1 VPEQLMSEGPEP
13 FLRLIWTDPVTGRKG
28 YVVIDRLVNG
38 LAGGGTRMRAGVT
51 LDEVERLARTMSL
64 KNGAVNLAG
73 GGAKGGLDCDPHDP
87 EARPLLTR
95 FVRALRPVL
104 ESYWGTAEDMG
115 TTQQL
120 LDEVFVEVGMQ
131 SSVQAA
137 LNHSGDGAAALRRL
151 VDGLGVRVGGIGL
164 GDLVG
169 GYGVAQAAA
178 AAAEH
183 RQRSLQGLRAVVQ
196 GFGAMGGSTARY
208 LVEQG
213 ARVVAL
219 ADVRGTVANPSG
231 LDVERL
237 LATRTALGD
246 IDRSAL
252 RPHDR
257 ELPRDDWLSVET
269 DVLVPAAVA
278 DSITAE
284 NSARVNAWLVV
295 EAANIPTTEE
305 AQSILH
311 RRGVLLIPDYVA
323 NGGTNA
329 WFWWVLLGMIEPTA
343 EAAFRVIGENMR
355 RTVAEMLEL
364 AEGDGILPRQA
375 ADVIATRNLDRL
387 EQQYG
392 AGAATTAPGNV

>member
-1 VPEQLMSEGPEP
+1 MTEAPEP
-13 FLRLIWTDPVTGRKG
+13 FLRLTWTDPVTGRKG

-51 LDEVERLARTMSL
+51 LEEVERLARTMSL
-64 KNGAVNLAG
+64 KNGAVNLPG

-95 FVRALRPVL
+95 FIRAVRPLL

-115 TTQQL
+115 TTQQM

-131 SSVQAA
+131 SSVQAT
-137 LNHSGDGAAALRRL
+137 LNRSGDGAAALRRL
-151 VDGLGVRVGGIGL
+151 VDGLGVQVGGIGL

-178 AAAEH
+178 AAAGY
-183 RQRSLQGLRAVVQ
+183 RGRSIKGLRAAIQ

-208 LVEQG
+208 LVEQD

-219 ADVRGTVANPSG
+219 SDVRGTVANPAG

-252 RPHDR
+252 RPDDR
-257 ELPRDDWLSVET
+257 ELPREEWLSVDT

-284 NSARVNAWLVV
+284 NCARVTASLVV

-305 AQSILH
+305 AQSLLH
-311 RRGVLLIPDYVA
+311 QRGVLVIPDYVA

-355 RTVAEMLEL
+355 RSVAEILEL
-364 AEGDGILPRQA
+364 AGRDGVLPRQA
-375 ADVIATRNLDRL
+375 ADVIALRNLDRL
-387 EQQYG
+387 AEEYG
-392 AGAATTAPGNV
+392 AEVPAPRPGSA

>member
-1 VPEQLMSEGPEP
+1 MSEGPEP
-13 FLRLIWTDPVTGRKG
+13 FLRLTWTDPVTGRKG

-51 LDEVERLARTMSL
+51 LEEVERLARTMSL
-64 KNGAVNLAG
+64 KNGAVTLPG

-87 EARPLLTR
+87 EARALLTR
-95 FVRALRPVL
+95 FVRAVRPLL

-151 VDGLGVRVGGIGL
+151 VEGLGVQVGGIGL

-178 AAAEH
+178 AAAQH
-183 RQRSLQGLRAVVQ
+183 QGRSVQGLRAVIQ

-219 ADVRGTVANPSG
+219 SDVRGTVTNPAG

-252 RPHDR
+252 RPDDR
-257 ELPRDDWLSVET
+257 ELARDEWLSVDA

-284 NSARVNAWLVV
+284 NCSGVKAWLVV

-305 AQSILH
+305 AQRLLH
-311 RRGVLLIPDYVA
+311 QRGVLVIPDYVA

-355 RTVAEMLEL
+355 RSVADMLEL
-364 AEGDGILPRQA
+364 ADRDDLLPREA
-375 ADVIATRNLDRL
+375 ADVIAMRNLDRL
-387 EQQYG
+387 AEEYG
-392 AGAATTAPGNV
+392 AEVPPPRPASA

>member
-1 VPEQLMSEGPEP
+1 MSEGPEP
-13 FLRLIWTDPVTGRKG
+13 FLRLTWTDPVTGRKG

-51 LDEVERLARTMSL
+51 LEEVERLARTMSL
-64 KNGAVNLAG
+64 KNGAVNLPG

-87 EARPLLTR
+87 EARALLTR
-95 FVRALRPVL
+95 FVRAVRPLL

-151 VDGLGVRVGGIGL
+151 VEGLGVQVGGIGL

-178 AAAEH
+178 AAAQH
-183 RQRSLQGLRAVVQ
+183 QGRSVQGLRAVIQ

-219 ADVRGTVANPSG
+219 SDVRGTVTNPAG

-252 RPHDR
+252 RPDDR
-257 ELPRDDWLSVET
+257 ELARDEWLSVDA

-284 NSARVNAWLVV
+284 NCSGVKAWLVV

-305 AQSILH
+305 AQRLLH
-311 RRGVLLIPDYVA
+311 QRGVLVIPDYVA

-355 RTVAEMLEL
+355 RSVADMLEL
-364 AEGDGILPRQA
+364 ADRDDLLPREA
-375 ADVIATRNLDRL
+375 ADVIAMRNLDRL
-387 EQQYG
+387 AEEYG
-392 AGAATTAPGNV
+392 AEVPPPRPASA

>member
-1 VPEQLMSEGPEP
+1 MSEAPEP
-13 FLRLIWTDPVTGRKG
+13 FLRLTWTDPVTGRKG

-51 LDEVERLARTMSL
+51 LEEVERLARTMSL
-64 KNGAVNLAG
+64 KNGAVNLPG

-95 FVRALRPVL
+95 FIRAVRPLL
-104 ESYWGTAEDMG
+104 ETYWGTAEDMG

-131 SSVQAA
+131 SSVQAT
-137 LNHSGDGAAALRRL
+137 LNRSGDGAAALRRL
-151 VDGLGVRVGGIGL
+151 VDGLGVQVGGIGL

-178 AAAEH
+178 AAAGH
-183 RQRSLQGLRAVVQ
+183 QGRSIEGLRAAIQ

-219 ADVRGTVANPSG
+219 SDVRGTVTNPAG

-252 RPHDR
+252 RPDDR
-257 ELPRDDWLSVET
+257 ELPREGWLSVDT

-284 NSARVNAWLVV
+284 NCARVTASLVV

-305 AQSILH
+305 AQSLLH
-311 RRGVLLIPDYVA
+311 QRGVLVIPDYVA

-355 RTVAEMLEL
+355 SSVAEMLEL
-364 AEGDGILPRQA
+364 AARDGVLPRQA
-375 ADVIATRNLDRL
+375 ADVIALRNLDRL
-387 EQQYG
+387 AEEYG
-392 AGAATTAPGNV
+392 AEVPAPRPGSA

>member
-1 VPEQLMSEGPEP
+1 MIETREP
-13 FLRLIWTDPVTGRKG
+13 FLRLTWTDPLSGRKG

-51 LDEVERLARTMSL
+51 MEEVERLARTMSL
-64 KNGAVNLAG
+64 KNGAVNLPG

-95 FVRALRPVL
+95 FVRAMRPLL
-104 ESYWGTAEDMG
+104 EAYWGTAEDMG

-120 LDEVFVEVGMQ
+120 LDEVFVEVGMR

-137 LNHSGDGAAALRRL
+137 LNHSGDGSAALGRL
-151 VDGLGVRVGGIGL
+151 VEGLGVQEGGVGL

-183 RQRSLQGLRAVVQ
+183 RGQSLERLRAVVQ

-208 LVEQG
+208 LAQQG
-213 ARVVAL
+213 ARVVGV
-219 ADVRGTVANPSG
+219 ADVRGTVFNPAG
-231 LDVERL
+231 LDVEQL
-237 LATRTALGD
+237 LASRTELGD
-246 IDRSAL
+246 IDRGVLGAD
-252 RPHDR
+252 DR
-257 ELPRDDWLSVET
+257 ELPREEWLSLDAEL
-269 DVLVPAAVA
+269 LVPAAVA

-284 NSARVNAWLVV
+284 NCGRIKAGLVV

-305 AQSILH
+305 AQRLLH
-311 RRGVLLIPDYVA
+311 ERGVLVIPDYVA

-329 WFWWVLLGMIEPTA
+329 WFWWLLLGMIEPTA
-343 EAAFRVIGENMR
+343 QAAFQVIRENMR
-355 RTVAEMLEL
+355 RTVADMLEL
-364 AEGDGILPRQA
+364 ADRERLLPRQA
-375 ADVIATRNLDRL
+375 ADVIAMRNLDRL
-387 EQQYG
+387 EQEYG
-392 AGAATTAPGNV
+392 